1 MHIHVYTKLPLLIIK
16 HTHFIVVY
24 KLKIDN
30 VKIIKFT
37 VTVTVFYKNI
47 YTPFKNYQTAL
58 FNQPLSLQI
67 YTYM

>member
-1 MHIHVYTKLPLLIIK
+1 MHIHIYTKLPLLIIK

-47 YTPFKNYQTAL
+47 YTPPF
-58 FNQPLSLQI
+58 
-67 YTYM
+67 